1 MFVRVWILEITRE
14 SKQSPCK
21 RVVSNGNLRVDVT
34 LFPKRRYHVP
44 RSKGK
49 REMQTETKT
58 KTKTKREVESL
69 TISANYRVRWFFQAL
84 LRIARREGDRP
95 GSPMTR

>member
-1 MFVRVWILEITRE
+1 MIVRVWILEITRE

-44 RSKGK
+44 RSKEK
-49 REMQTETKT
+49 REMETETET

-69 TISANYRVRWFFQAL
+69 TISANIVFVGFS
-84 LRIARREGDRP
+84 RRCYGSRGEKAIDRDLP
-95 GSPMTR
+95 